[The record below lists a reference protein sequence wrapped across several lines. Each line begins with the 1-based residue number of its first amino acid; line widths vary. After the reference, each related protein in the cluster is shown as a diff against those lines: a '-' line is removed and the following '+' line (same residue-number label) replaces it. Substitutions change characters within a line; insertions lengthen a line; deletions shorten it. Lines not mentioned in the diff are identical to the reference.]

1 MGDIAL
7 VPCGSWRRD
16 SETRAQ
22 VDAAGG
28 IAAYLLGLGAAAV
41 TAEATEGPFTSLTVD
56 EADATADATAEEV
69 QLGAD
74 EGNDAYDPES
84 WEGEDD
90 SYESDF

>member
-16 SETRAQ
+16 PETRAR

-41 TAEATEGPFTSLTVD
+41 AAEATEVSFTSLTVD
-56 EADATADATAEEV
+56 EADATAEEV

-74 EGNDAYDPES
+74 EGDDAYDPES

-90 SYESDF
+90 